1 MMFNRLRLYWGR
13 AEPWCRVVH
22 GEFVSDH
29 QHEKTGASV
38 AKSLAPLFI
47 GWALLLGAVTLGFNV
62 FLEHRENP
70 NQLRLAS
77 AGNDAS
83 SLVLQQN
90 FAGHYLVN
98 GEINGRGV
106 EFMLDTGAT
115 LVAVPG
121 ALAARLGLRHGPP
134 VQMRT
139 ANGMSR
145 AYMTRIER
153 LQFGPFVFHD
163 VDASIVPGMEG
174 DQALMGMSLLKQL
187 ELTQRGQ
194 ALTLRVPQS

>member
-1 MMFNRLRLYWGR
+1 
-13 AEPWCRVVH
+13 
-22 GEFVSDH
+22 VSDH

-115 LVAVPG
+115 LVAAFEIDTWRDLQPG
-121 ALAARLGLRHGPP
+121 TGH
-134 VQMRT
+134 VQH
-139 ANGMSR
+139 
-145 AYMTRIER
+145 
-153 LQFGPFVFHD
+153 FV
-163 VDASIVPGMEG
+163 IPR
-174 DQALMGMSLLKQL
+174 
-187 ELTQRGQ
+187 ELTGS
-194 ALTLRVPQS
+194 P